1 MTGTENIRIGLV
13 GYGKG
18 GRYFH
23 APLLAGADG
32 CELAGAVTLS
42 PERRHELARDF
53 PEARP
58 YASLAELV
66 ASGVDAV
73 VVTTPVDTHMELVHE
88 AIALRTPVVCDKPFA
103 LDAASAREAVT
114 AAEQAG
120 VLLTVYQNRRWDA
133 DFRTVARLVDSGE
146 LGTVARFESRMEQYR
161 PQAGLTPV
169 SGGLL
174 RDFGSHVVDQA
185 MWLFGP
191 VSSVY
196 AEKDARADLD
206 GLDTWFFAS
215 LHHRDGVTS
224 HLWGDLDLQGGPG
237 WRFRVTGS
245 GGTFAVES
253 DDGQADQLLG
263 GRTPASEGA
272 AWGSVPEER
281 WGRLYRAGT
290 GETVPSEQGDWTRFY
305 AGLAAAV
312 RGYGPLPVDPWDSVA
327 TLEVLDAA
335 RTSAEKGQ
343 VVEIGR

>member
-1 MTGTENIRIGLV
+1 MAKAVRIGLV

-18 GRYFH
+18 GRFFH
-23 APLLAGADG
+23 APLLTGADG
-32 CELAGAVTLS
+32 CTLAGVVTRSAERRAELAGDHPGVPAYDTL
-42 PERRHELARDF
+42 A
-53 PEARP
+53 A
-58 YASLAELV
+58 LV
-66 ASGVDAV
+66 ASGIDAV
-73 VVTTPVDTHMELVHE
+73 AITTPLESHMPLVHE
-88 AIALRTPVVCDKPFA
+88 AISLGVPVVCDKPFA
-103 LDAASAREAVT
+103 PDAASAREAV
-114 AAEQAG
+114 AVAEQAG

-133 DFRTVARLVDSGE
+133 DFSTVARLVDSGE

-161 PQAGLTPV
+161 PAAGFSPV

-185 MWLFGP
+185 MRLFGP

-196 AEKDARADLD
+196 AEKDARPDLD

-245 GGTFAVES
+245 GGTFAVNS
-253 DDGQADQLLG
+253 DDGQADQLLA
-263 GRTPASEGA
+263 GRTPASEGP

-281 WGRLYRAGT
+281 WGRLYRDGT
-290 GETVPSEQGDWTRFY
+290 GDTVPSEQGDWTRFY

-312 RGYGPLPVDPWDSVA
+312 RGDGPLPVDPWDSVA